1 MIVRSPT
8 RFNLSPIVAC
18 KQYGKLVRLKTVATS
33 YRFVSNRASNS
44 HCCYHHCR
52 DCNPTFFPGY
62 DHDRYLFPSQ
72 QQSYCNQLHQYIS
85 YGILRQQMSVYLS
98 QQRQVWCD
106 ASAQELLINASLC
119 TNATVPLKRNAR
131 PWLCRDCQGAHAEI
145 SHSRS
150 GRCVGCLVQ

>member
-8 RFNLSPIVAC
+8 WFYLSPIVAC
-18 KQYGKLVRLKTVATS
+18 KQYGKLVRLKTVAPS
-33 YRFVSNRASNS
+33 CRSVSNHASDS
-44 HCCYHHCR
+44 HCRYYQRR

-62 DHDRYLFPSQ
+62 DHDRYLLPSQ
-72 QQSYCNQLHQYIS
+72 QHSHCNQLHQYIL
-85 YGILRQQMSVYLS
+85 YRILRQQMCVYLS
-98 QQRQVWCD
+98 QQRQVLCD
-106 ASAQELLINASLC
+106 ASAQELLIEASVC
-119 TNATVPLKRNAR
+119 ANATVPLKRNAR